1 MFSKLRIR
9 TRILSGFLILIALVC
24 TIVMPFMLNDMNR
37 LIETAEKRELTGLYQ
52 QVQQKIN
59 AELRVASSLASFVA
73 SLPEVKKHLFND
85 DRDALHSSLK
95 DAFLQ
100 LKTEYSLSQLQF
112 HQPPATSYLRV
123 HKPGKFGDDLSR
135 FRETVVI
142 SNQKYTTVKGIEKG
156 VAGLG
161 IRGVVPVMI
170 QGQHWGS
177 VEFGFSLGQE
187 FFDDFKLRTGV
198 DVSLYVV
205 KNDSLS
211 PFSST
216 YTGHTLLDQS
226 KLLLALKDEVQTGN
240 YELKGQKVA
249 VFASSIDDFSGQP
262 IGVVEIAMERSDY
275 LSMMNSSMIKTLML
289 GGVFLIIGSLVAVLI
304 TRSIVTP
311 LNNMRNAMDN
321 IASGDGDL
329 TRRLST
335 SGKNELSDIAESF
348 NNFVIKIEDLV
359 KVLMRSV
366 SNVSKS
372 GSVLFDETE
381 KTIQI
386 ARNQQVA
393 TDEVASAVNE
403 MTATAREVAVNAEN
417 ASSLTESSYERSQ
430 QGYQTVNETIG
441 TINQLAENIGDAVQ
455 LVGVVDEQSGKIFT
469 ILDVIKSIAEQ
480 TNLLALNAAIEA
492 ARAGDQGRGF
502 AVVADEVRSLAAN
515 TQNSTSEINH
525 MISQLQKGTTETV
538 DVIAQ
543 SQQQA
548 VDTVAK
554 ATESG
559 DALQEIRESMEQ
571 ISNSVM
577 QIATA
582 AEEQSMVAETV
593 NKSVVDIANASSE
606 VASGA
611 DRIMGTSSQIGAE
624 LNDLMAIVRR
634 FKVKKDPAVE
644 LAVARSAHQAWKMRL
659 RTFLDGHSDLSSDQA
674 VSHKEC
680 GFGQWY
686 YGEGAEICKNDRTL
700 KTLEGPHMR
709 MHQLIIQIL
718 EAKNTGDKLNAENYY
733 REVCEL
739 SDSIVGGME
748 EAITHFN

>member
-52 QVQQKIN
+52 QVQQQID
-59 AELRVASSLASFVA
+59 AELRVASSLARFVA
-73 SLPEVKKHLFND
+73 ALPDVKKHLLND
-85 DRDALHSSLK
+85 DRDALYASLQ

-100 LKTEYSLSQLQF
+100 LKTEYSLRQLQF
-112 HQPPATSYLRV
+112 HQPPAISYLRV
-123 HKPGKFGDDLSR
+123 HKPEKFGDDLSS

-142 SNQKYTTVKGIEKG
+142 SNQKNTTVKGIEKG
-156 VAGLG
+156 VAGFG
-161 IRGVVPVMI
+161 IRSVVPVTI
-170 QGQHWGS
+170 QGKHWGS
-177 VEFGFSLGQE
+177 VEFGFSLGQA
-187 FFDDFKLRTGV
+187 FFDDFKQRTGV
-198 DVSLYVV
+198 DISLYVA
-205 KNDSLS
+205 KNGALS
-211 PFSST
+211 PFSGT
-216 YTGHTLLDQS
+216 YAGHALLEQP
-226 KLLLALKDEVQTGN
+226 KLLLALKGGVQTGK
-240 YELKGQKVA
+240 YKLMGKEVA
-249 VFASSIDDFSGQP
+249 VFASSINDFSGQP
-262 IGVVEIAMERSDY
+262 IGVVEIAMGHSDY
-275 LSMMNSSMIKTLML
+275 LSMMNSSMIKTLIL
-289 GGVFLIIGSLVAVLI
+289 GGIFLIIGSLVAVFI

-329 TRRLST
+329 TRRLSAN
-335 SGKNELSDIAESF
+335 GQNELSDIANSF
-348 NNFVIKIEDLV
+348 NNFVIKIEELV
-359 KVLMRSV
+359 KVLMKSV

-386 ARNQQVA
+386 ARNQQAA
-393 TDEVASAVNE
+393 TDEVASAIHE
-403 MTATAREVAVNAEN
+403 MTATAREVATNAEN

-430 QGYQTVNETIG
+430 QGYETVSETVA
-441 TINQLAENIGDAVQ
+441 TINQLASNIGNAVQ
-455 LVGVVDEQSGKIFT
+455 LVGVVDQQSGKIFT

-515 TQNSTSEINH
+515 TQNSTSEINQ
-525 MISQLQKGTTETV
+525 MISQLQKGTAETV

-548 VDTVAK
+548 IDTVAK

-559 DALQEIRESMEQ
+559 DALQEIREAMEL
-571 ISNSVM
+571 ISNAVT
-577 QIATA
+577 QIAAA

-593 NKSVVDIANASSE
+593 NISVVDIAHASSE

-624 LNDLMAIVRR
+624 LNDLMAIVQR

-659 RTFLDGHSDLSSDQA
+659 RTFLDGKSDLRADQA
-674 VSHKEC
+674 VSHTEC

-700 KTLEGPHMR
+700 KSLESPHMR
-709 MHQLIIQIL
+709 MHQLIVQIL
-718 EAKNTGDKLNAENYY
+718 EAKNTGNKTKAEDDY
-733 REVCEL
+733 REVCKL
-739 SDSIVGGME
+739 SDSIVEGME
-748 EAITHFN
+748 EAITHFH